1 MHDENN
7 DEIIEKKKDKAFEIH
22 KIFDSDLLNL
32 ESGSSESEIENSNSK
47 YRFRFSTSNNDS

>member
-7 DEIIEKKKDKAFEIH
+7 DEIIEKKNASEIH
-22 KIFDSDLLNL
+22 KNVDSDLLNL